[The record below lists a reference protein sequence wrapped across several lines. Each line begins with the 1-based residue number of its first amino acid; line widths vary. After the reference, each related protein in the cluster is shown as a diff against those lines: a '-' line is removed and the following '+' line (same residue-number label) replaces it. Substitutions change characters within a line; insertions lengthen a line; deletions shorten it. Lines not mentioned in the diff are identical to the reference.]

1 MILWIQYIV
10 QRWREGSEANF
21 WKEFSDST
29 GTRMNYTTIIN
40 RLKVLRVGGNDQLA
54 EQAKEEYGD
63 RFTSMFVYKKNG
75 QVHVMCKSADIARMY
90 QKLRAE
96 SP

>member
-1 MILWIQYIV
+1 
-10 QRWREGSEANF
+10 
-21 WKEFSDST
+21 
-29 GTRMNYTTIIN
+29 MNYTTIIN
-40 RLKVLRVGGNDQLA
+40 RLKVLRVGGNDRLA